1 MPWQKTSSKLIMKKN
16 ILLLLLSTLSINW
29 LSAAN
34 TPVYIASAETGI
46 YLSHLDGQTGSLS
59 KPELVSNI
67 GGAGFLAKHPTHP
80 YLYAT
85 GHIEKGVGCVAAYK
99 IHSDG
104 KLVEIGKQAA
114 KGKKLC
120 HVSLD
125 ATSKVLMV
133 ANYSEGNVVSFPL
146 NQDGTI
152 GKVASFHKHV
162 GSSVHPTRQNQ
173 PHAHSIYSGPSN
185 KFAYAPDL
193 GIDKIMIYAIEP
205 DTAKLTHIGFSQSP
219 AGSGPRHMKFGKNGK
234 QAYVLNELTLSI
246 SVFDQNP
253 VSGKLTP
260 KQLVSTLPEGADKT
274 AMSCSEIRVSKDGKF
289 IYCANRNLTET
300 GRDSISVFSV
310 GGGGKI
316 ARIQTIG
323 AEVWIPR
330 NINLDPSGKWLLV
343 AGQKSNNV
351 PVFKVDKTT
360 GMLSYTGNKIEIPKA
375 MCIEFK

>member
-1 MPWQKTSSKLIMKKN
+1 MKKN
-16 ILLLLLSTLSINW
+16 ILLLLLSTLSISW

-34 TPVYIASAETGI
+34 TWVYIASAEAGI
-46 YLSHLDGQTGSLS
+46 YLSQLDEKTGSLS

-67 GGAGFLAKHPTHP
+67 GGSGFLAKHPTHP

-85 GHIEKGVGCVAAYK
+85 GQIEKGVGCVAAYK

-125 ATSKVLMV
+125 ATCKVLMA
-133 ANYSEGNVVSFPL
+133 ANYSEGNIVSFPVK
-146 NQDGTI
+146 QDSTI
-152 GKVASFHKHV
+152 GKLASFHKHQ
-162 GSSVHPTRQNQ
+162 GSSVHPKRQTS
-173 PHAHSIYSGPSN
+173 PHAHSIYSGPHN

-193 GIDKIMIYAIEP
+193 GIDKVMIYAIEP
-205 DTAKLTHIGFSQSP
+205 ATAKLTPMGSSKSP

-234 QAYVLNELTLSI
+234 QAYVLNELTVSI
-246 SVFDQNP
+246 SVFDQSP

-274 AMSCSEIRVSKDGKF
+274 EMSCSEIRVSKDGKF
-289 IYCANRNLTET
+289 IYCANRDLTEA

-310 GGGGKI
+310 GIEGKI
-316 ARIQTIG
+316 TRIQTIG

-330 NINLDPSGKWLLV
+330 NLNLDPSGKWLLV

-351 PVFKVDKTT
+351 PVFKVDTST
-360 GMLSYTGNKIEIPKA
+360 GKLSFTGNKIEVPKA
-375 MCIEFK
+375 MCIEFSQ

>member
-1 MPWQKTSSKLIMKKN
+1 MKKN
-16 ILLLLLSTLSINW
+16 ILLLLLSTLLISW

-34 TPVYIASAETGI
+34 TSVYIASAETGI
-46 YLSHLDGQTGSLS
+46 YLSQLDDKTGSLS
-59 KPELVSNI
+59 EPELVSNI
-67 GGAGFLAKHPTHP
+67 GGSGFLAKHPTGP

-99 IHSDG
+99 INNDG

-114 KGKKLC
+114 QGKKLC
-120 HVSLD
+120 HLSLD
-125 ATSKVLMV
+125 AASKVLMA
-133 ANYSEGNVVSFPL
+133 ANYSEGNVVSFPV
-146 NQDGTI
+146 NQDGSI
-152 GKVASFHKHV
+152 GKVASFHKHE
-162 GSSVHPTRQNQ
+162 GSSVHPTRQSK

-193 GIDKIMIYAIEP
+193 GIDKVMIYAIEP
-205 DTAKLTHIGFSQSP
+205 DTAKLTPIAFSKSP

-234 QAYVLNELTLSI
+234 QAYVLNELSLSI
-246 SVFDQNP
+246 SVFDQDP
-253 VSGKLTP
+253 VSGKLNP
-260 KQLVSTLPEGADKT
+260 KQLVSTLPDGADK
-274 AMSCSEIRVSKDGKF
+274 ADMSCSEIRVSKDGKF

-351 PVFKVDKTT
+351 PVFKIDTAT
-360 GMLSYTGNKIEIPKA
+360 GKLSYTGNKVAVPKA
-375 MCIEFK
+375 MCIEFSQ